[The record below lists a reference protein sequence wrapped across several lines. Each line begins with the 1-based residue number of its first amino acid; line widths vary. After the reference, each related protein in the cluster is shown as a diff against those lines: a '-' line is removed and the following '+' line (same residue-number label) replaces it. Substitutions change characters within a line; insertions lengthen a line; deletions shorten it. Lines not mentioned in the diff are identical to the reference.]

1 MNAEVPLHDEENNIH
16 AYEIEDSNCEFK
28 DDQHVNG
35 THQHYE
41 RQYVELSK
49 ANVKMSLRDY
59 RFCFRVKYLF
69 LDQNYLNLHE
79 PLETQ
84 EILIGSSNDYI
95 CYFLNEGSMYKIV
108 GFLVAAIQTTIYMF
122 SICAQRNDEIS
133 NSYINYNFVTIVISF
148 YVAISVISN
157 TSDNLNKIL
166 FSNLT
171 WPFVADYV
179 PDEITLSNWGWV
191 MIYAIFKPII
201 NILHV
206 LSDLVRSILRLH
218 TTDTP
223 SLTFHRIAVCVIMT
237 MEVFIQFLLINTASL
252 VIKSSDDIY
261 MLLVEI
267 FGLYFVIQLDEL
279 VAQFFHVKVD
289 CLVLSVDQN
298 VKRKWRTFRSLSRFF
313 YMLVYTGIILFLSSV
328 KIDYA
333 NFCEHVII

>member
-1 MNAEVPLHDEENNIH
+1 MNTEVPLYDEENKI
-16 AYEIEDSNCEFK
+16 ADANCEFNY
-28 DDQHVNG
+28 DSEVNG
-35 THQHYE
+35 IHQRNE
-41 RQYVELSK
+41 QQYVELSK
-49 ANVKMSLRDY
+49 ADIKMSLRDY

-69 LDQNYLNLHE
+69 LDKNYLNLHE

-84 EILIGSSNDYI
+84 EILIGSTNDYI
-95 CYFLNEGSMYKIV
+95 CYFLNERLLFKIV
-108 GFLVAAIQTTIYMF
+108 GFLVAALQITIYMF
-122 SICAQRNDEIS
+122 SICARRNDEIA
-133 NSYINYNFVTIVISF
+133 NNYVNYDFITIVIAF

-171 WPFVADYV
+171 WPFVSDYV

-191 MIYAIFKPII
+191 MVYAIFKPIV
-201 NILHV
+201 NILHF
-206 LSDLVRSILRLH
+206 LADLGRSILRLH
-218 TTDTP
+218 TTATP
-223 SLTFHRIAVCVIMT
+223 SLTFHRIAVCVIMI

-252 VIKSSDDIY
+252 VIKDSNDIY

-289 CLVLSVDQN
+289 CLVLSADQN
-298 VKRKWRTFRSLSRFF
+298 VKVKWRKFRSLSRFF

-333 NFCEHVII
+333 NFCENVIV